1 MNITVQYDRIMLQC
15 CVHQYK
21 SVATLTG
28 LPKYTFICGD
38 TGVVCRVAVERSA
51 VLLHP
56 VILAQFFPSHGFSI
70 SDLPSSLGSS
80 VSSCEIRDRQCVEH
94 HREVLHA
101 AIYGSVIDSSFCFL
115 LVRSQS
121 RDLTLLQRH
130 WGISCLKEEERCGFL
145 SFQLP
150 NILSFH
156 SFLSMKYP
164 KPLSNRVNTKSQFV
178 NTLKSEI
185 SRLQHIVHCSR
196 WFLTWLWKALLVS

>member
-1 MNITVQYDRIMLQC
+1 MLCSSVQVSCYSHWFTKIQLYLWGYRC
-15 CVHQYK
+15 
-21 SVATLTG
+21 
-28 LPKYTFICGD
+28 
-38 TGVVCRVAVERSA
+38 CRVAVERSA

-145 SFQLP
+145 SF
-150 NILSFH
+150 
-156 SFLSMKYP
+156 
-164 KPLSNRVNTKSQFV
+164 
-178 NTLKSEI
+178 
-185 SRLQHIVHCSR
+185 
-196 WFLTWLWKALLVS
+196 

>member
-1 MNITVQYDRIMLQC
+1 MLCSSVQVSCYSHWFTKIHLYLWG
-15 CVHQYK
+15 HG
-21 SVATLTG
+21 S
-28 LPKYTFICGD
+28 
-38 TGVVCRVAVERSA
+38 CRVAVERSA

-56 VILAQFFPSHGFSI
+56 VIRAQFFHPMASLSVTC
-70 SDLPSSLGSS
+70 LPPLALLFPAVRLGT
-80 VSSCEIRDRQCVEH
+80 ECVEH
-94 HREVLHA
+94 HRKVLHA

-145 SFQLP
+145 SFSLP

-164 KPLSNRVNTKSQFV
+164 KPLSKRVNTKSPFV

-185 SRLQHIVHCSR
+185 SGHYSILSIV
-196 WFLTWLWKALLVS
+196 LVGS